1 MVWRRGLELSL
12 DSVEGR
18 IFRQHQ
24 NQLGAKHVTGGQ
36 RTRLGDA
43 AWMGMLFL
51 GEQDFSAGSH
61 NRGYANSLVMVT
73 LRQATRKMPAY
84 SESTKRCR
92 MRYLQ

>member
-1 MVWRRGLELSL
+1 
-12 DSVEGR
+12 
-18 IFRQHQ
+18 
-24 NQLGAKHVTGGQ
+24 
-36 RTRLGDA
+36 
-43 AWMGMLFL
+43 MGMLFL